1 MSDKIRRFVLPNV
14 PYLFIFWC
22 CLKLGTAYHLAAGA
36 GFGEKLIGMVKTVGP
51 AFQTIA
57 PGLIASDWLVG
68 LAGAV
73 ILRLVVFYKIK
84 KTPKSSERMWNTGA
98 PDGVHRKTLNR
109 LSIRFSKTMSYSPAL
124 NFSR

>member
-1 MSDKIRRFVLPNV
+1 MSDKIHRFVLPNI

-22 CLKLGTAYHLAAGA
+22 CLKLGTAYRLAAGA

-57 PGLIASDWLVG
+57 PGLIASDWLIG
-68 LAGAV
+68 LAGAI

-84 KTPKSSERMWNTGA
+84 NA
-98 PDGVHRKTLNR
+98 RK
-109 LSIRFSKTMSYSPAL
+109 F
-124 NFSR
+124 